1 LREGL
6 LAAGRDARSLAG
18 IQLVADADVAAIAGL
33 VPDAEAAPA
42 EQPAASVQLSWQA
55 VPLSDAAVHALT
67 SGDIDAL
74 AVPSS
79 GTAAAL
85 AQIAEALPPAT
96 RVAVMGERSAA
107 AAAEAGLRVDGIARE
122 PGIDGLV
129 QAVIDF
135 FR

>member
-1 LREGL
+1 
-6 LAAGRDARSLAG
+6 
-18 IQLVADADVAAIAGL
+18 
-33 VPDAEAAPA
+33 
-42 EQPAASVQLSWQA
+42 

-85 AQIAEALPPAT
+85 AQIVEALPLAT

-107 AAAEAGLRVDGIARE
+107 AAAEAGLRVDGVARE